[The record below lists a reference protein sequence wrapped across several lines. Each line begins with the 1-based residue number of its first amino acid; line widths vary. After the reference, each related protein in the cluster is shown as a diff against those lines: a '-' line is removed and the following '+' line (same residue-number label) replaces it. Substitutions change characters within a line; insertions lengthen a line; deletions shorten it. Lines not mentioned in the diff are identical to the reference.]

1 MSRPT
6 HSPSPSHTGADDAQQ
21 ALATLRLSEEGSER
35 RPLVNGSSTSL
46 NGINGKGASVG
57 LNGTPTSDVDAL
69 RQELE
74 DVRAENESLQ
84 TQYQSLVSR
93 VQTMKTALGNK
104 LKQDIVRC
112 LHFCTSFQF
121 LAIDNS
127 SGRAG
132 EARATNPA
140 TNCTK

>member
-6 HSPSPSHTGADDAQQ
+6 HSPSPSHAGADDAQQ

-35 RPLVNGSSTSL
+35 RPPVNGSSTSL

-74 DVRAENESLQ
+74 VLLKYVLRSHAWGASTIPAIMIHPFRLTTTSDSEKPEI
-84 TQYQSLVSR
+84 QSLKLGR
-93 VQTMKTALGNK
+93 VVISTGLPKYHPTTA
-104 LKQDIVRC
+104 
-112 LHFCTSFQF
+112 
-121 LAIDNS
+121 
-127 SGRAG
+127 
-132 EARATNPA
+132 
-140 TNCTK
+140 